1 MKEQVLDILASIRSD
16 VDFEDANQKLID
28 DKVLDSFDIIAIV
41 GEFNDT
47 FDVEISPD
55 ELLPENFNT
64 VDAMVELITGLQED

>member
-1 MKEQVLDILASIRSD
+1 MKEQVLAILKEIRTD
-16 VDFEDANQKLID
+16 VDFTDANQMLID

-41 GEFNDT
+41 GEFNDV

-64 VDAMVELITGLQED
+64 VDAMVELIVSLQED

>member
-1 MKEQVLDILASIRSD
+1 MKAQVLEILEGIRSD
-16 VDFEDANQKLID
+16 VDFNDANQMLID

-41 GEFNDT
+41 SEFNDT

>member
-1 MKEQVLDILASIRSD
+1 MREQVLEILAGIRSD
-16 VDFEDANQKLID
+16 VDFEDANQMLID

-41 GEFNDT
+41 SEFNDT

-64 VDAMVELITGLQED
+64 VDAMVELITGLLED